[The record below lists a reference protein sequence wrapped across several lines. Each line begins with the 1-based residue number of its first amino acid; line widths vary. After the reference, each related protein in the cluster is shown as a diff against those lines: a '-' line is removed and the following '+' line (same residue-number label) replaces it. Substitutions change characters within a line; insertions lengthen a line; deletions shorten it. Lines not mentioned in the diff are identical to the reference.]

1 MREGIRGFWILLEG
15 HVALYVLRGMAAY
28 VCEGLLALHRVR
40 VGAHTHT
47 SIQRREHGDRKRCH
61 QHGHNR
67 GCRGCQG
74 WAVCLRVRE
83 RCSGDAVGTFALK
96 GYFKGEVSNLCARR
110 RCQRLVTCRKGAL

>member
-1 MREGIRGFWILLEG
+1 MLNAGVGGQGSVGQGRRHARRLELNAYWKRSSGVVCWRHRRQVVLFVDREGSHMREGIRGFWILLEG

-61 QHGHNR
+61 
-67 GCRGCQG
+67 
-74 WAVCLRVRE
+74 
-83 RCSGDAVGTFALK
+83 
-96 GYFKGEVSNLCARR
+96 
-110 RCQRLVTCRKGAL
+110 